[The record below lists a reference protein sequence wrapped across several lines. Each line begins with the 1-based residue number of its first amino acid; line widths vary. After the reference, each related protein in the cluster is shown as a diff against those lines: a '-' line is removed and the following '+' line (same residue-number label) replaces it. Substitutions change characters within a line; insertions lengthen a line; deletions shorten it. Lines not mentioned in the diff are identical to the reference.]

1 MFCHTC
7 HLSVKT
13 KNNKNTIAKTKYLC
27 QTSQKQSK
35 QTKIIRMSIPFL
47 LTEIALELLGNKFYN
62 INGENCS
69 DLKDLFNPSTTLNRN
84 TNNFIDENDLISQL
98 GLSELSL
105 FGNKHNENSVGSGG
119 NNTKNN
125 NKHCIEYLDLQLS
138 KIISG
143 ENSALKGNF
152 YCILIKIV

>member
-1 MFCHTC
+1 
-7 HLSVKT
+7 
-13 KNNKNTIAKTKYLC
+13 
-27 QTSQKQSK
+27 
-35 QTKIIRMSIPFL
+35 MSIPFL

-125 NKHCIEYLDLQLS
+125 NKHCIEYLDLQLN

-152 YCILIKIV
+152 YCKYID